1 MICSADT
8 SGIPEF
14 ETEHARNVILETH
27 PTTFNELV
35 KIYGL
40 LHGTDTWENN
50 AQDLIKDG
58 TATLNEVITT
68 RDDIFNY
75 LISIGIDDETAF
87 RIMEFVRKGR
97 TRKDSWQVEWKEFVE
112 IMQKYHV
119 PNWYIK
125 SCEKISYLFP
135 KAHAIGYVINYCR
148 IAWYKLHYPNEFYQ
162 VIS

>member
-162 VIS
+162 AIS